1 MFYEVDIHVLAANTV
16 TNKLKNTRKITSG
29 VIHQLSVSFPPGCT
43 NLVKVTINKGK
54 NQIFPTNPEGQI
66 KGNGISVEGRTFHP
80 ILTAPYEVDVYGW
93 NDGATYP
100 HVVTVRLWVMK
111 VWQLMPFSDE
121 MFMLALKQS
130 VGTI

>member
-1 MFYEVDIHVLAANTV
+1 
-16 TNKLKNTRKITSG
+16 
-29 VIHQLSVSFPPGCT
+29 
-43 NLVKVTINKGK
+43 VKVTINRGK
-54 NQIFPTNPEGQI
+54 NQIFPTNPDGQI
-66 KGNGISVEGRTFHP
+66 KGHGISVEGRTFHP
-80 ILTAPYEVDVYGW
+80 ILNAPYEVDIYGW

-100 HVVTVRLWVMK
+100 HVITVRLWVMK